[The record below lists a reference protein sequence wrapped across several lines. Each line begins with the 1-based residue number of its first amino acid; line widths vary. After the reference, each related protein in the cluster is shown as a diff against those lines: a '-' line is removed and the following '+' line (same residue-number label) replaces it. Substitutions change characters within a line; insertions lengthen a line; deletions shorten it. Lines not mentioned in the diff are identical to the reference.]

1 MNSFDFLW
9 QLLEQHGV
17 IPSKKQEAISLWNTL
32 PLQQQRQIYRCIRD
46 KIQAGKFVHYNPVL
60 AIRENLRPVK
70 QSQPPFLSGQQ
81 QDECRKKGIPMV
93 QVHYGDKFLICTKQT
108 QEDFGLTKTI
118 DW

>member
-46 KIQAGKFVHYNPVL
+46 KIQAGKF
-60 AIRENLRPVK
+60 
-70 QSQPPFLSGQQ
+70 
-81 QDECRKKGIPMV
+81 
-93 QVHYGDKFLICTKQT
+93 LICTKQT
-108 QEDFGLTKTI
+108 QEDFGLTKI
-118 DW
+118 LEW